1 MYTNK
6 MKNSLLLFCCL
17 LSITLSSTSQARDLN
32 GKYAVG
38 SFLMNKRINN
48 DSLRN
53 SKVCDWGKTPFIFQA
68 DKIVRINPRVGKEV
82 FGDSIFTYE
91 VTSKNIIFRNANRL
105 ITVPYVN
112 DNGIIRLSVNNRYF
126 KRLDLVQISK

>member
-1 MYTNK
+1 
-6 MKNSLLLFCCL
+6 MKNPLLLICCL
-17 LSITLSSTSQARDLN
+17 LCISLSSTSQTRELK

-38 SFLMNKRINN
+38 SFLMNKRINT

-53 SKVCDWGKTPFIFQA
+53 SKVYDWGKTPFIFQA
-68 DKIVRINPRVGKEV
+68 DNIVRIHARVGKEV

-91 VTSKNIIFRNANRL
+91 VTGKNIIFKNAHRV
-105 ITVPYVN
+105 ITIPYVN

-126 KRLDLVQISK
+126 ERLDLVRVRP

>member
-1 MYTNK
+1 
-6 MKNSLLLFCCL
+6 MKNPLLLICCL
-17 LSITLSSTSQARDLN
+17 LLITLSSTSQVRNVN

-38 SFLMNKRINN
+38 SFIMNKHIDT

-53 SKVCDWGKTPFIFQA
+53 SKVYDWGKTPFVFQA
-68 DKIVRINPRVGKEV
+68 DNIVRIHARVGKEV

-91 VTSKNIIFRNANRL
+91 LTGKNIIFKNANRV
-105 ITVPYVN
+105 ITIPYVN

-126 KRLDLVQISK
+126 ERLDLVQISK